1 MEATIEMRTLE
12 GSQTVSLWSP
22 GRRAGVCRRLLGC
35 AQQSTIVSMVATS
48 AVHVHPEVAL
58 GLLQPVLLRSVCKHV
73 CTQSQA

>member
-12 GSQTVSLWSP
+12 SSQTVSLWSP
-22 GRRAGVCRRLLGC
+22 GRRAGVCRRPLGC

-58 GLLQPVLLRSVCKHV
+58 GLLKPVLRSVCKRV